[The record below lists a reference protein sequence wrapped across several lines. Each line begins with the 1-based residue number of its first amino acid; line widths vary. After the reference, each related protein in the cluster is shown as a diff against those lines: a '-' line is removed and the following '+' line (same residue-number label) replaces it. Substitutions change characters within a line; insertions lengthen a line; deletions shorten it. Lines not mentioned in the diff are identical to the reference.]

1 MNELLERKLME
12 EKVKLVIKL
21 LEETNPILSH
31 RESGE
36 TFVEHN
42 LRVKNAILKF
52 IYEWE
57 TRYQPTIEKFY
68 KKQIKSKN

>member
-1 MNELLERKLME
+1 MNEPLEEKLME

-21 LEETNPILSH
+21 LEDTNPILSY
-31 RESGE
+31 RKTGE
-36 TFVEHN
+36 RFAEHN

-57 TRYQPTIEKFY
+57 TRYQPTIERFY
-68 KKQIKSKN
+68 KKQ